1 MIKAALLAAAL
12 FAVSAPA
19 MAQTPLPS
27 DPGLRSV
34 SCSAILSATA
44 LSMGASGGAMAEEL
58 TAFAGRWKVQAR
70 ALLAGQG
77 KAEADTDALIA
88 QRIGE
93 LYKGP
98 GQGLPKGTFVSA
110 QICQAE
116 AEPLPAQ

>member
-1 MIKAALLAAAL
+1 MIKPVFLAAAL
-12 FAVSAPA
+12 LSVSAPA
-19 MAQTPLPS
+19 MAQTALPS
-27 DPGLRSV
+27 DPGLRAV
-34 SCSAILSATA
+34 ACSAILSATA
-44 LSMGASGGAMAEEL
+44 QSMGAAGGSMAAEL
-58 TAFAGRWKVQAR
+58 TAFSGRWQVQAR

-88 QRIGE
+88 QRTGE

-116 AEPLPAQ
+116 AEPLSAQ